1 MNVDPMNN
9 GTTLADHT
17 SSQQYPTVDNQQGQN
32 STQNDTKSTGVVN
45 VINKMKKTPMTP
57 TPLYVSCFS
66 SQSP

>member
-17 SSQQYPTVDNQQGQN
+17 CSKQHPTVDNQAGEN
-32 STQNDTKSTGVVN
+32 STQNDTKSKEVVN
-45 VINKMKKTPMTP
+45 VINKMKKSPMTP
-57 TPLYVSCFS
+57 TPLYVFFFS

>member
-32 STQNDTKSTGVVN
+32 STQNDTKSKEVVN
-45 VINKMKKTPMTP
+45 VINKMKKSSLIP
-57 TPLYVSCFS
+57 TTLYVSFFS
-66 SQSP
+66 SQSS